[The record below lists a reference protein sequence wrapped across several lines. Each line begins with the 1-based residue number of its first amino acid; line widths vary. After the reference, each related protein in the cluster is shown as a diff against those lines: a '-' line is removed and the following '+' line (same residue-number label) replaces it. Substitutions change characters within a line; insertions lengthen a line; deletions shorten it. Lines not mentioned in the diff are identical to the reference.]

1 VRPEGLEPPAYWFE
15 ANRSIQLSYGRTDT
29 ILSWAVLLP
38 WPAGAETLCM
48 HSGSIRWRRLLPI
61 GVIVIVAAG
70 AATLGMMLRGS
81 TVPAG
86 PPELV
91 VEGFVQELA
100 RHHYTRA
107 MPYLTEHMLA
117 QTIPQTLEVRIND
130 LERRTGRLQSVRG
143 VPRWSTG
150 NRAYAAVEIGTERA
164 DVITLGFGLS
174 REAHDRWRI
183 EELYDLGWKPTGLK

>member
-1 VRPEGLEPPAYWFE
+1 
-15 ANRSIQLSYGRTDT
+15 
-29 ILSWAVLLP
+29 
-38 WPAGAETLCM
+38 
-48 HSGSIRWRRLLPI
+48 
-61 GVIVIVAAG
+61 
-70 AATLGMMLRGS
+70 
-81 TVPAG
+81 
-86 PPELV
+86 LV

-100 RHHYTRA
+100 RHDYTRA

-130 LERRTGRLQSVRG
+130 LERRTGRLQKVRG